1 MKKFTKAG
9 AKFAAAAAVSVMALG
24 YTTSVWAEENTVVK
38 IGKEFADIKGTQ
50 TENMPDIF
58 LPFEPADNVKGIGLD
73 IHNVEKLNIIDSDE
87 DGLFISGRADAYKR
101 SEVIGVHVKD
111 AQANFDI
118 NGDLLV
124 LANGVI
130 RDPEE
135 NVQSQVVI
143 QGTEADLSMRAV
155 GFYGEKGS
163 SQIKAK
169 YVSSIASNRV
179 AADSTEKLK
188 EETLGMYLNKYT
200 INILAKENIEISSL
214 IPMENM
220 LAGEKTAQGMVLSN
234 RSKASL
240 HADGDISISA
250 AVGYGAM
257 ITRVMPA
264 ISVGHVNGIHAVI
277 STENMLAGEKTAQG
291 MILNRSKAS
300 LQAKED
306 ISISAAV
313 DYGAM
318 ITRVIPA
325 ISVGH
330 VNGIHADSSELDM
343 QAGGK
348 IIIKATI
355 NGYTS
360 NNNLAAINASNSKIN
375 MKAVR
380 GIQIAAVNKDGEG
393 FAQTDKVYAIVA
405 DNQSEITLDSGSSE
419 ISIRGNVNVSDNSTL
434 ELSGKREFDDIGIC
448 INGNVNVSKNSVLK
462 LSGVTVIGEGLMRSA
477 TSGSTT
483 SVGNLNVDN
492 SKLVVDGFTG
502 VFGSTTLNKAK
513 IYLYDDNNTSE
524 GFHAL
529 SIIGDLNISENNE
542 LFLRADSSKAAGDI
556 TRLELNSDVI
566 GISGNITTITGDGK
580 FNVNVFDKGMKN
592 GYGMSKDGTK
602 VLDNPITVLYNSNPS
617 TNPDFAS
624 LINSV
629 KVTNYD
635 NGIWSYTYDDMR
647 ADKDEN
653 GNVVINKVKVT
664 AAPSASGSQRSLHS
678 ANKAAGA
685 LAIGVLGNDNALHA
699 HLREAQ
705 GAGERE
711 EVWAQYLGGKLKS
724 DGMQLKHNGVEL
736 GYDAYVGNNWTFGV
750 SGMQTRGNTQLDSGS
765 GKAKTNVGT
774 VYGAWHG
781 GSTYLNLEAKAGR
794 VSSESK
800 TFGGTVLQKIA
811 GEFSAPAY
819 SVSAEYGSTHELPAA
834 WYLEPAVRLSY
845 VHLGAADYGV
855 QVQDTLARVAN
866 DSLDSF
872 ILRGGAKLGRRLG
885 AKGSFY
891 VKAAALYDFGGDLA
905 TTVSADGRT
914 AHYEDSLGG
923 WGVEYGAGLEY
934 KLGRAANISLDVERR
949 SGGEL
954 KRDWGV
960 NIGVNYSF

>member
-24 YTTSVWAEENTVVK
+24 YTTSVWAE
-38 IGKEFADIKGTQ
+38 DIKDSCT
-50 TENMPDIF
+50 
-58 LPFEPADNVKGIGLD
+58 AIGLD
-73 IHNVEKLNIIDSDE
+73 INNGDKRNISEKK
-87 DGLFISGRADAYKR
+87 GLFIGCRAIAKKNA
-101 SEVIGVHVKD
+101 EGIGINVNG
-111 AQANFDI
+111 AQADFDI
-118 NGDLLV
+118 NGHFGV
-124 LANGVI
+124 LAQGCI
-130 RDPEE
+130 E
-135 NVQSQVVI
+135 
-143 QGTEADLSMRAV
+143 GTEANVSIKAV
-155 GFYGEKGS
+155 GFSGEKGS
-163 SQIKAK
+163 SLIKAGSVG
-169 YVSSIASNRV
+169 YVASNEDHRGI
-179 AADSTEKLK
+179 STGTLV
-188 EETLGMYLNKYT
+188 EESLGMALNNYAMNIFAEKD
-200 INILAKENIEISSL
+200 INIYSFILNNTELTSK
-214 IPMENM
+214 
-220 LAGEKTAQGMVLSN
+220 KTAQGMVL
-234 RSKASL
+234 
-240 HADGDISISA
+240 
-250 AVGYGAM
+250 
-257 ITRVMPA
+257 
-264 ISVGHVNGIHAVI
+264 NG
-277 STENMLAGEKTAQG
+277 
-291 MILNRSKAS
+291 SKAS
-300 LQAKED
+300 LQAGGQIRIE
-306 ISISAAV
+306 V
-313 DYGAM
+313 DSM
-318 ITRVIPA
+318 
-325 ISVGH
+325 
-330 VNGIHADSSELDM
+330 
-343 QAGGK
+343 
-348 IIIKATI
+348 
-355 NGYTS
+355 S
-360 NNNLAAINASNSKIN
+360 NSKLEAINAKDSKLD
-375 MKAVR
+375 MKAEQ
-380 GIQIAAVNKDGEG
+380 GIEIKAANIDAERNVQ
-393 FAQTDKVYAIVA
+393 ADKVYAIVA
-405 DNQSEITLDSGSSE
+405 DNSEIALDGGSSG
-419 ISIRGNVNVSDNSTL
+419 ISILGNVKVSND
-434 ELSGKREFDDIGIC
+434 
-448 INGNVNVSKNSVLK
+448 SVLK
-462 LSGVTVIGEGLMRSA
+462 LSGMTGIGGTRMRIGRPSSNLTVEN
-477 TSGSTT
+477 ST
-483 SVGNLNVDN
+483 
-492 SKLVVDGFTG
+492 LVVDGFVVTSG
-502 VFGSTTLNKAK
+502 TTTLNNAK
-513 IYLYDDNNTSE
+513 IYMYDTNNAE
-524 GFHAL
+524 AGFHAL
-529 SIIGDLNISENNE
+529 QIRNLDIAGSNE
-542 LFLRADSSKAAGDI
+542 LFLRADSSKKANI
-556 TRLELNSDVI
+556 SSWKLNSDVI
-566 GISGNITTITGDGK
+566 VIKGIGTTITGEGK
-580 FNVNVFDKGMKN
+580 FDVNVFDKGMKN
-592 GYGMSKDGTK
+592 GYGMGTNGEK
-602 VLDNPITVLYNSNPS
+602 TLDNHITVLYNSNS
-617 TNPDFAS
+617 NPAVS
-624 LINSV
+624 KLINSV
-629 KVTNYD
+629 NVMHYD
-635 NGIWSYTYDDMR
+635 NGIWSYAYEMN
-647 ADKDEN
+647 AEQDED
-653 GNVVINKVKVT
+653 GNVVINKVNVT

-800 TFGGTVLQKIA
+800 NFGGTVLQKIA

-934 KLGRAANISLDVERR
+934 KLGKAANISLDVERR

>member
-135 NVQSQVVI
+135 NVQSQGVI

-264 ISVGHVNGIHAVI
+264 ISVGHVNGIHAV
-277 STENMLAGEKTAQG
+277 
-291 MILNRSKAS
+291 
-300 LQAKED
+300 
-306 ISISAAV
+306 
-313 DYGAM
+313 
-318 ITRVIPA
+318 
-325 ISVGH
+325 
-330 VNGIHADSSELDM
+330 SSELDM

-405 DNQSEITLDSGSSE
+405 DNQSEITLDSGSSV
-419 ISIRGNVNVSDNSTL
+419 IDIRGNVNVSN
-434 ELSGKREFDDIGIC
+434 
-448 INGNVNVSKNSVLK
+448 NSVLK
-462 LSGVTVIGEGLMRSA
+462 LSRKREIDDIGIAIAINGNVYVSNNSTLKLSGVTSVVSGIMRA
-477 TSGSTT
+477 AT

-502 VFGSTTLNKAK
+502 VSGITTFKNAK
-513 IYLYDDNNTSE
+513 IYLYDDNNTSDD
-524 GFHAL
+524 FHAL
-529 SIIGDLNISENNE
+529 LISNLDMPGNNE

-556 TRLELNSDVI
+556 TRLELNSDFI
-566 GISGNITTITGDGK
+566 GIGGAITGDGS
-580 FNVNVFDKGMKN
+580 FDVNVFDKGMKN
-592 GYGMSKDGTK
+592 GYGMSKDGNK
-602 VLDNPITVLYNSNPS
+602 DLDNWITVLYGNDD
-617 TNPDFAS
+617 TN

-629 KVTNYD
+629 KMNYD
-635 NGIWSYTYDDMR
+635 NGIWSYAYDMS
-647 ADKDEN
+647 ADQDGN
-653 GNVVINKVKVT
+653 GNVVIKKVDVK

-685 LAIGVLGNDNALHA
+685 LAIGVLGNDSALHA

-774 VYGAWHG
+774 VYGAWQG
-781 GSTYLNLEAKAGR
+781 GSSYLNLEAKAGR

-891 VKAAALYDFGGDLA
+891 VKAAAVYDFDGDLA

-923 WGVEYGAGLEY
+923 WGVEYGAGMEY
-934 KLGRAANISLDVERR
+934 KLGKAANISLDVERR

>member
-1 MKKFTKAG
+1 
-9 AKFAAAAAVSVMALG
+9 
-24 YTTSVWAEENTVVK
+24 
-38 IGKEFADIKGTQ
+38 
-50 TENMPDIF
+50 
-58 LPFEPADNVKGIGLD
+58 
-73 IHNVEKLNIIDSDE
+73 
-87 DGLFISGRADAYKR
+87 
-101 SEVIGVHVKD
+101 
-111 AQANFDI
+111 
-118 NGDLLV
+118 
-124 LANGVI
+124 
-130 RDPEE
+130 
-135 NVQSQVVI
+135 
-143 QGTEADLSMRAV
+143 
-155 GFYGEKGS
+155 
-163 SQIKAK
+163 
-169 YVSSIASNRV
+169 
-179 AADSTEKLK
+179 
-188 EETLGMYLNKYT
+188 
-200 INILAKENIEISSL
+200 
-214 IPMENM
+214 M

-240 HADGDISISA
+240 HADGDISILA

-264 ISVGHVNGIHAVI
+264 ISVGHVKGIHAVI

-291 MILNRSKAS
+291 MVLSNGSKVS
-300 LQAKED
+300 LQAERD
-306 ISISAAV
+306 ISILATV
-313 DYGAM
+313 GYDG
-318 ITRVIPA
+318 IVTRVMPA

-330 VNGIHADSSELDM
+330 VKGIHADSSELDM

-434 ELSGKREFDDIGIC
+434 KLSGKREFDDIGIY
-448 INGNVNVSKNSVLK
+448 INGNVNVLNNSVLK
-462 LSGVTVIGEGLMRSA
+462 LSGKTKIMNMGGVILRSA
-477 TSGSTT
+477 TFGGAPSGSDF
-483 SVGNLNVDN
+483 NVKN
-492 SKLVVDGFTG
+492 SKLVVDGFTKISE
-502 VFGSTTLNKAK
+502 STAFENAK

-529 SIIGDLNISENNE
+529 SIIGDLNISRNNE
-542 LFLRADSSKAAGDI
+542 LFLRADSSKAAGDV
-556 TRLELNSDVI
+556 NSDFI
-566 GISGNITTITGDGK
+566 GIGGAITGDGK

-592 GYGMSKDGTK
+592 GYGMGTDGPKDLTA
-602 VLDNPITVLYNSNPS
+602 NPITVLYSRDS
-617 TNPDFAS
+617 TIDFTS
-624 LINSV
+624 LIDSKKINV
-629 KVTNYD
+629 NVMHYD
-635 NGIWSYTYDDMR
+635 NGIWNYAYIMD
-647 ADKDEN
+647 ADQVGKSLVIK
-653 GNVVINKVKVT
+653 NVEVK
-664 AAPSASGSQRSLHS
+664 AQASDSQRSLHS

-685 LAIGVLGNDNALHA
+685 LAIGVLGNDSALHA
-699 HLREAQ
+699 HLRETQ

-724 DGMQLKHNGVEL
+724 DGVQLKYNGVEL

-781 GSTYLNLEAKAGR
+781 DGGAYVNLEAKAGR

-800 TFGGTVLQKIA
+800 TFGGTVLQKIE

-845 VHLGAADYGV
+845 VHMGAADYSV
-855 QVQDTLARVAN
+855 RTQETLARVAN
-866 DSLDSF
+866 DSFDSF

-885 AKGSFY
+885 DKGSFY
-891 VKAAALYDFGGDLA
+891 VKAAAVYDFGGDLA

-914 AHYEDSLGG
+914 APPYEDSLGG

-934 KLGRAANISLDVERR
+934 KLGKAANISLDFERR
-949 SGGEL
+949 SGGDL

-960 NIGVNYSF
+960 NVGVNYSF

>member
-24 YTTSVWAEENTVVK
+24 YTTSVWAEENTVED
-38 IGKEFADIKGTQ
+38 IGKEFAGKTVS
-50 TENMPDIF
+50 
-58 LPFEPADNVKGIGLD
+58 LPSIYFSSEKADNVKGIGLD
-73 IHNVEKLNIIDSDE
+73 IHNVEKLNIINKDE
-87 DGLFISGRADAYKR
+87 GRLDICSRAISNKNAVG
-101 SEVIGVHVKD
+101 IGINVNG

-118 NGDLLV
+118 NGYFGV
-124 LANGVI
+124 LAQGVI
-130 RDPEE
+130 K
-135 NVQSQVVI
+135 
-143 QGTEADLSMRAV
+143 GTEANVSMRAV
-155 GFYGEKGS
+155 GFSGKNGS
-163 SQIKAK
+163 SRIKAD
-169 YVSSIASNRV
+169 YVAYEASNHDYREAHTGTLV
-179 AADSTEKLK
+179 
-188 EETLGMYLNKYT
+188 EESLGMALNNYAMNIFAEED
-200 INILAKENIEISSL
+200 INIDSFIFNNTELT
-214 IPMENM
+214 
-220 LAGEKTAQGMVLSN
+220 GEKTAQGMVLSN
-234 RSKASL
+234 
-240 HADGDISISA
+240 
-250 AVGYGAM
+250 
-257 ITRVMPA
+257 
-264 ISVGHVNGIHAVI
+264 
-277 STENMLAGEKTAQG
+277 E
-291 MILNRSKAS
+291 SKAS
-300 LQAKED
+300 LQAD
-306 ISISAAV
+306 GRISIEAFI
-313 DYGAM
+313 YG
-318 ITRVIPA
+318 
-325 ISVGH
+325 S
-330 VNGIHADSSELDM
+330 
-343 QAGGK
+343 
-348 IIIKATI
+348 
-355 NGYTS
+355 TS
-360 NNNLAAINASNSKIN
+360 NSKLEAINASCSKLD
-375 MKAVR
+375 MKAEQ
-380 GIQIAAVNKDGEG
+380 GIKIAAANGD
-393 FAQTDKVYAIVA
+393 AIVA
-405 DNQSEITLDSGSSE
+405 DNQSEITLDSGSSV
-419 ISIRGNVNVSDNSTL
+419 IDIRGNVNVSDNSTL
-434 ELSGKREFDDIGIC
+434 KLSGQREIDDIGIY
-448 INGNVNVSKNSVLK
+448 INGNVNVSKNSTLK
-462 LSGVTVIGEGLMRSA
+462 LSGVTSIVSGIMRAA
-477 TSGSTT
+477 TP
-483 SVGNLNVDN
+483 VGNLNIDN

-502 VFGSTTLNKAK
+502 ISGTTTFENAK

-524 GFHAL
+524 DFHAL
-529 SIIGDLNISENNE
+529 LISNLDMSGNNE
-542 LFLRADSSKAAGDI
+542 LFLRADSSKPAGDI
-556 TRLELNSDVI
+556 TRLELNSDVLI
-566 GISGNITTITGDGK
+566 IMSREMTGDGK
-580 FNVNVFDKGMKN
+580 FDVNIFDKGMKN
-592 GYGMSKDGTK
+592 GYGMSADGTK
-602 VLDNPITVLYNSNPS
+602 GLDNPITVLYNSNPG

-629 KVTNYD
+629 KMNYD
-635 NGIWSYTYDDMR
+635 NGIWSYDMNAKLDDS
-647 ADKDEN
+647 DKKKI
-653 GNVVINKVKVT
+653 VIKEVT
-664 AAPSASGSQRSLHS
+664 VEAAPSASGSQRSLHS

-800 TFGGTVLQKIA
+800 TFGGTVLQKIE

-891 VKAAALYDFGGDLA
+891 VKAAAVYDFGGDLA

>member
-24 YTTSVWAEENTVVK
+24 YTTSVWAEENTAVE

-50 TENMPDIF
+50 IESLSKI
-58 LPFEPADNVKGIGLD
+58 EVIHQKADKIEVRGLD
-73 IHNVEKLNIIDSDE
+73 IHNVEKLNIVNSDE
-87 DGLFISGRADAYKR
+87 HGLFIGSRAKAYKK
-101 SEVIGVHVKD
+101 SESVGISVKD
-111 AQANFDI
+111 AQVDFDI
-118 NGDLLV
+118 KDGLFV
-124 LANGVI
+124 QANGFI
-130 RDPEE
+130 GAPEANE
-135 NVQSQVVI
+135 QYQGVVK
-143 QGTEADLSMRAV
+143 GTENDVSMKAV
-155 GFYGEKGS
+155 GFYGENGS
-163 SQIKAK
+163 SQIKAD
-169 YVSSIASNRV
+169 YVAYEAGNQYYRR
-179 AADSTEKLK
+179 DSTGNRETPTGTLV
-188 EETLGMYLNKYT
+188 EESLGMSLNNYAMNIFAEKD
-200 INILAKENIEISSL
+200 INIYSFILNNIEL
-214 IPMENM
+214 T
-220 LAGEKTAQGMVLSN
+220 GEKTAQGMVLSN
-234 RSKASL
+234 SSKASL
-240 HADGDISISA
+240 
-250 AVGYGAM
+250 
-257 ITRVMPA
+257 
-264 ISVGHVNGIHAVI
+264 
-277 STENMLAGEKTAQG
+277 L
-291 MILNRSKAS
+291 
-300 LQAKED
+300 
-306 ISISAAV
+306 
-313 DYGAM
+313 
-318 ITRVIPA
+318 
-325 ISVGH
+325 
-330 VNGIHADSSELDM
+330 
-343 QAGGK
+343 AGGK
-348 IIIKATI
+348 ITI
-355 NGYTS
+355 EVDSTG
-360 NNNLAAINASNSKIN
+360 NNNLAAINAKDSKLD
-375 MKAVR
+375 MKAEQ
-380 GIQIAAVNKDGEG
+380 GIEIIAANGD
-393 FAQTDKVYAIVA
+393 AIVA
-405 DNQSEITLDSGSSE
+405 DNSEIALDGGSSV
-419 ISIRGNVNVSDNSTL
+419 IAIRGNVNVSDNST
-434 ELSGKREFDDIGIC
+434 
-448 INGNVNVSKNSVLK
+448 LK

-502 VFGSTTLNKAK
+502 VFGSTTLNNAK
-513 IYLYDDNNTSE
+513 IYMYDDNNTSE

-556 TRLELNSDVI
+556 TRLELNSDFI
-566 GISGNITTITGDGK
+566 GIGSAITGDGS
-580 FNVNVFDKGMKN
+580 FDVNIFDKGMKN
-592 GYGMSKDGTK
+592 GYGMSADGK
-602 VLDNPITVLYNSNPS
+602 KELDNSITILYNRNILFA
-617 TNPDFAS
+617 DAS

-629 KVTNYD
+629 KDVHYD
-635 NGIWSYTYDDMR
+635 NGIWNYAYKMDAKLDNSDNR
-647 ADKDEN
+647 KI
-653 GNVVINKVKVT
+653 VIKEVDVT

-736 GYDAYVGNNWTFGV
+736 GYDAYVGSNWTFGV

-765 GKAKTNVGT
+765 GRAKTNVGT

-781 GSTYLNLEAKAGR
+781 GSTYLNLEAKVGR

-800 TFGGTVLQKIA
+800 AFGGTVLQKIN

-819 SVSAEYGSTHELPAA
+819 SVSAEYGSTHELSAA

-891 VKAAALYDFGGDLA
+891 VKAVAVYDFGGDLA

-934 KLGRAANISLDVERR
+934 KLGKAANISLDFERR

>member
-24 YTTSVWAEENTVVK
+24 YTTSVWAEENTAVET
-38 IGKEFADIKGTQ
+38 GKEFADIKGTQ
-50 TENMPDIF
+50 TEH
-58 LPFEPADNVKGIGLD
+58 LPSIYFSSKTKADEVKGIGLD
-73 IHNVEKLNIIDSDE
+73 IHNVEKLNIINSDE
-87 DGLFISGRADAYKR
+87 GGLFIGGRAKAYKK
-101 SEVIGVHVKD
+101 SEGIGVHVKD
-111 AQANFDI
+111 AQVDFDI
-118 NGDLLV
+118 KNGLLV
-124 LANGVI
+124 QANGVI
-130 RDPEE
+130 EAPEANE
-135 NVQSQVVI
+135 QSQGV
-143 QGTEADLSMRAV
+143 GREPEANVSMKAV
-155 GFYGEKGS
+155 GFYGENGS
-163 SQIKAK
+163 SQIKANS
-169 YVSSIASNRV
+169 VSYTVKNEYPSGIHTGML
-179 AADSTEKLK
+179 D
-188 EETLGMYLNKYT
+188 EEMQGIYANNYN
-200 INILAKENIEISSL
+200 INILAKNDIEISYW
-214 IPMENM
+214 IPE
-220 LAGEKTAQGMVLSN
+220 TLS
-234 RSKASL
+234 
-240 HADGDISISA
+240 GT
-250 AVGYGAM
+250 M
-257 ITRVMPA
+257 
-264 ISVGHVNGIHAVI
+264 
-277 STENMLAGEKTAQG
+277 TAQG
-291 MILNRSKAS
+291 MILSNGSKAS
-300 LQAKED
+300 LQA
-306 ISISAAV
+306 
-313 DYGAM
+313 
-318 ITRVIPA
+318 
-325 ISVGH
+325 
-330 VNGIHADSSELDM
+330 
-343 QAGGK
+343 GGK
-348 IIIKATI
+348 IQIGDGSGFTRNNNLTAI
-355 NGYTS
+355 NTS
-360 NNNLAAINASNSKIN
+360 NSNLAAISASNSNLAAINASESTLDI
-375 MKAVR
+375 KAKN
-380 GIQIAAVNKDGEG
+380 GIEIVAVNKDAVGAIQNEN
-393 FAQTDKVYAIVA
+393 VYAIYA
-405 DNQSEITLDSGSSE
+405 EKSAIALDGGESG
-419 ISIRGNVNVSDNSTL
+419 ISIYGNVNVLDNSTL
-434 ELSGKREFDDIGIC
+434 
-448 INGNVNVSKNSVLK
+448 K
-462 LSGVTVIGEGLMRSA
+462 LSGETSIGKKFMRTAMPGSNLTVENSTLIVDGLVT
-477 TSGSTT
+477 TSGT
-483 SVGNLNVDN
+483 
-492 SKLVVDGFTG
+492 
-502 VFGSTTLNKAK
+502 TTLNKAK
-513 IYLYDDNNTSE
+513 IYMYDANNAE
-524 GFHAL
+524 AGFHAL
-529 SIIGDLNISENNE
+529 AINNLNIVGRNE
-542 LFLRADSSKAAGDI
+542 LFLRADSSKAAGDV
-556 TRLELNSDVI
+556 NSDFI
-566 GISGNITTITGDGK
+566 GIGGAITGAGK
-580 FNVNVFDKGMKN
+580 FDVNVFDKGMKN
-592 GYGMSKDGTK
+592 GYGMSTDGK
-602 VLDNPITVLYNSNPS
+602 KELDNSITVLYNRNIL
-617 TNPDFAS
+617 FADTS

-629 KVTNYD
+629 KMNYD
-635 NGIWSYTYDDMR
+635 NGIWSYAYDMR
-647 ADKDEN
+647 AKLDDSDNRKI
-653 GNVVINKVKVT
+653 VIEEVDVK

-705 GAGERE
+705 GVGERE

-891 VKAAALYDFGGDLA
+891 VKAAAVYDFGGDLA

-934 KLGRAANISLDVERR
+934 KLGKAANISLDVERR